1 MYRMRIFIL
10 VGRERERM
18 REIEGGR
25 DRWMDGWTDG
35 TEREKQEREGGWM
48 DRLMDGWIWRLID
61 EWMDG
66 YGD

>member
-25 DRWMDGWTDG
+25 DRWMDGRMEQR
-35 TEREKQEREGGWM
+35 EREKQEREGGWM
-48 DRLMDGWIWRLID
+48 DRLMDGWMDMEID
-61 EWMDG
+61 R
-66 YGD
+66 

>member
-18 REIEGGR
+18 REKSKK
-25 DRWMDGWTDG
+25 
-35 TEREKQEREGGWM
+35 ERGWM
-48 DRLMDGWIWRLID
+48 DRLMDGW
-61 EWMDG
+61 MDG